1 MKNANTLSLQSPLTQ
16 GLNRREA
23 LGLGALLTT
32 TALLPGRLLG
42 ADRKPRVVVWSEGTA
57 PDDKVYP
64 QDTNAA
70 IADGL
75 KKMLKGW
82 DIETANLKS
91 LEQGCSEDSLKRC
104 DVLIW
109 WGHKRHDDVKN
120 EYVDRI
126 VRRVKD
132 EGMGFISVHSSHY
145 AKANK
150 RLMGTACSWGAYEND
165 GCKCKVIVKEPNH
178 PIVKGVKDFL
188 LPAIERY
195 SEPYAVPTPEAVP
208 LAGTFVYPDGKEE
221 PTRLGLC
228 WTIGKGRMFYF
239 APGHETCRDFYME
252 PVQRIFANAVE
263 WAAPKRV

>member
-1 MKNANTLSLQSPLTQ
+1 MNNAPPSSARPFLTQ
-16 GLNRREA
+16 PFTRRGV
-23 LGLGALLTT
+23 LGLGATL
-32 TALLPGRLLG
+32 AAAAVLPRRLLG
-42 ADRKPRVVVWSEGTA
+42 AESRRRVVVWSEGTA

-64 QDTNAA
+64 QDINVA
-70 IADGL
+70 IANGL
-75 KKMLKGW
+75 KKHLQGW
-82 DIETANLKS
+82 DIETANLRS
-91 LEQGCSEDSLKRC
+91 PEQGCSEDSLKRC

-126 VRRVKD
+126 VRRVRE

-150 RLMGTACSWGAYEND
+150 RLMGTACNWSAYEND
-165 GCKCKVIVKEPNH
+165 GCKCEVIVKEPNH
-178 PIVKGVKDFL
+178 PIVQGVKGFL

-208 LAGTFVYPDGKEE
+208 LAGTYLYPDGKKE
-221 PTRLGLC
+221 PVRLGLC

-239 APGHETCRDFYME
+239 APGHETCRDFYMPE
-252 PVQRIFANAVE
+252 VERIFANAVE
-263 WAAPKRV
+263 WAAAGKS